1 MSYLASVISIMAET
15 EFGRGLIAEGR
26 EEGLEEGRE
35 QARRD
40 AIVEVLAARFPHASV
55 EQQERTARRLL
66 GEQPD
71 IAIARAV
78 SLADLDP

>member
-26 EEGLEEGRE
+26 EEGRE

-71 IAIARAV
+71 IAVA
-78 SLADLDP
+78 LAATLAELDP